1 MLIFQ
6 YPYNRKGNCSIN
18 VSVYSNLQNETVEYK
33 QIVQIPFDTTIQA
46 EDINLLQESKCSEF
60 VFNSYA

>member
-18 VSVYSNLQNETVEYK
+18 VSVCNIQNDTVEYK
-33 QIVQIPFDTTIQA
+33 EIIQVPFDTTIQV
-46 EDINLLQESKCSEF
+46 EDINLLQESKYSIF
-60 VFNSYA
+60 VNLFL